1 LLAKVAR
8 LFRVAGDWH
17 GVGVAAFGLSELLN
31 RSDPGVRPTATGPP
45 PALERSIVAFGSA
58 GQLQA
63 EANAPLVRAEL
74 ARIGPASRPDPP
86 IAYQAI
92 APEGTSC
99 RGVEGRP
106 APVHAHMVQ
115 W

>member
-1 LLAKVAR
+1 VAY
-8 LFRVAGDWH
+8 
-17 GVGVAAFGLSELLN
+17 
-31 RSDPGVRPTATGPP
+31 
-45 PALERSIVAFGSA
+45 GSA
-58 GQLQA
+58 GQSQA
-63 EANAPLVRAEL
+63 EADALLVRAEL

-92 APEGTSC
+92 APEGASC
-99 RGVEGRP
+99 RGIEGIP